1 MANMTFQINDA
12 GGKAPA
18 VWVTISENADGTLRF
33 DLKVD
38 GSYTGDLRGLFFDLA
53 DESLIN
59 SLQVAPVTAGF
70 TELQVGND
78 TVKDLGGGATMNGML
93 GSTDTAGFDVG
104 IEIGTSGIGKDDYQT
119 FSFVLDSTARDLTLA
134 DMANVDFGV
143 RLTSVGEIDGSR
155 TDSSKILET
164 TSTAIDAGDDAAVAS
179 ENNTVSGNVLTNDAR
194 GLPASDVV
202 TVTGWEGGNL
212 GEAVVLTNAEGAT
225 LTLNAD
231 GSYVVDASAADRLSE
246 GEHLEYSFTY
256 DAKAQNEATSWSSDT
271 GVFTVTV
278 DGVNDGPVAQD
289 DNPDNIA
296 EGGSASGNVLVNDY
310 DIDRLDTIQVS
321 AVNGQ
326 EIGPD
331 GSTTLTLA
339 SGATV
344 TIAADGTY
352 AYDTNGAF
360 DDLVAGEQATDSFEY
375 TIADNNG
382 ATATATVTLRI
393 DGSGSV
399 DPQDPEGPEGPELSS
414 LGLSHGY
421 WKTHDGN
428 PNPDDWNIAHDTD
441 FEAYFGVDAGKW
453 TVGSGPSAVTLNDV
467 MFDEALE
474 LNGGNKY
481 ALAREAVTAVLNA
494 VDEKNGTAYD
504 FAYSVDEVRTMVHD
518 ALASNDPV
526 LIESTKDLLEASHD

>member
-1 MANMTFQINDA
+1 MASMTFQINDA
-12 GGKAPA
+12 GGVAPA
-18 VWVTISENADGTLRF
+18 VWVTVTQNSDGTLRF
-33 DLKVD
+33 DMKVE

-59 SLQVAPVTAGF
+59 TLQVVPVTDGF

-78 TVKDLGGGATMNGML
+78 SVTNLGGGSNMNGLL
-93 GSTDTAGFDVG
+93 GSTDTAGYDVG
-104 IEIGTSGIGKDDYQT
+104 IEIGTSGIGKDDYQS

-134 DMANVDFGV
+134 DVSNVDFGV
-143 RLTSVGEIDGSR
+143 RLTSVGEEDGSR
-155 TDSSKILET
+155 NDSSKILEV
-164 TSTAIDAGDDAAVAS
+164 TSTAITASDDVAAVG
-179 ENNTVSGNVLTNDAR
+179 ENQVASGNVLTNDMA
-194 GLPASDVV
+194 GLPATDSVS
-202 TVTGWEGGNL
+202 VTGWSGGTL
-212 GEAVVLTNAEGAT
+212 GEATVLTNAEGAT

-231 GSYVVDASAADRLSE
+231 GSYVLDAGAADRLSQ

-256 DAKAQNEATSWSSDT
+256 DAKALNEATSWSADS
-271 GVFTVTV
+271 GVFTVSV
-278 DGVNDGPVAQD
+278 DGVNDGPVAQND
-289 DNPDNIA
+289 DAGTIA
-296 EGGSASGNVLVNDY
+296 ESASISGNVLANDY
-310 DIDRLDTIQVS
+310 DIDRLDTIQVA

-326 EIGPD
+326 EMGAD
-331 GSTTLTLA
+331 GTTAFTLA

-352 AYDTNGAF
+352 TYDTNGAF
-360 DDLVAGEQATDSFEY
+360 DGLVDGEQATDSFEY
-375 TIADNNG
+375 TITDNNG
-382 ATATATVTLRI
+382 ATATATVSLRI
-393 DGSGSV
+393 DGAGGS
-399 DPQDPEGPEGPELSS
+399 DPQGPGGPDGPELSS

-441 FEAYFGVDAGKW
+441 FEAFFGVDAGTW
-453 TVGSGPSAVTLNDV
+453 TVGTGQNRMTLDDI

-474 LNGGNKY
+474 LNGGDKY

-494 VDEKNGTAYD
+494 TDEKNGTVYD

-518 ALASNDPV
+518 ALASNDAA